1 MGSRITITPHPSH
14 IMGMV
19 SGERCCRVCHAAP
32 WMPIS
37 ERECGDPAR
46 AKPDTEAR
54 DAAIAEA
61 YTSGTKVRDI
71 AVLQGVSVD
80 TVKAVARARCTPRK
94 PPSTLPPITPEIV
107 AIAQRRQAAG
117 DRMIDVANDLG
128 IDYKRLRRKLRDIL
142 VAEQRRQT

>member
-1 MGSRITITPHPSH
+1 MGSRATIVPHASH

-19 SGERCCRVCHAAP
+19 SGERCCRVCYAAP
-32 WMPIS
+32 WMAMS
-37 ERECGDPAR
+37 ERECGDQAR
-46 AKPDTEAR
+46 DKRDSEAR

-107 AIAQRRQAAG
+107 AIAQRRKAAG
-117 DRMIDVANDLG
+117 DRLVDVANDLG
-128 IDYKRLRRKLRDIL
+128 IDHKRLLRKLRDI
-142 VAEQRRQT
+142 VTAEQRRTA

>member
-1 MGSRITITPHPSH
+1 MA
-14 IMGMV
+14 M
-19 SGERCCRVCHAAP
+19 
-32 WMPIS
+32 S
-37 ERECGDPAR
+37 ERECGDQAR
-46 AKPDTEAR
+46 DKRDTEAR

-61 YTSGTKVRDI
+61 YTSGTKIRDI

-94 PPSTLPPITPEIV
+94 PPSTLPPITPEHV

-128 IDYKRLRRKLRDIL
+128 IDYKRLLRKLRDIL

>member
-37 ERECGDPAR
+37 EQACGDQAR

-61 YTSGTKVRDI
+61 YMSGTKVRDI
-71 AVLQGVSVD
+71 AIMQGVSVD
-80 TVKAVARARCTPRK
+80 TVKTVARARCTPRK
-94 PPSTLPPITPEIV
+94 PPSTLPPITLEHV
-107 AIAQRRQAAG
+107 AEAQRRQAAG
-117 DRMIDVANDLG
+117 DRLTDVANDMG
-128 IDYKRLRRKLRDIL
+128 VDYKRLRRKLRDIL

>member
-37 ERECGDPAR
+37 EQACGDQAR
-46 AKPDTEAR
+46 AKPDTDAR

-61 YTSGTKVRDI
+61 YTGGTKVRDI
-71 AVLQGVSVD
+71 AAMQGVSVD

-94 PPSTLPPITPEIV
+94 PPSTLPPITPEHV
-107 AIAQRRQAAG
+107 AEAQRRQAAG
-117 DRMIDVANDLG
+117 DRLTDVANDMG
-128 IDYKRLRRKLRDIL
+128 VDYKRLRRKLRDI
-142 VAEQRRQT
+142 VTAEQRRTA

>member
-1 MGSRITITPHPSH
+1 MGSRATIVPHASH

-19 SGERCCRVCHAAP
+19 SGERCCRVCYAAP
-32 WMPIS
+32 WMAMS
-37 ERECGDPAR
+37 ERECGDHAR
-46 AKPDTEAR
+46 DKRDTEAR

-61 YTSGTKVRDI
+61 YTSGTRIRDI

-107 AIAQRRQAAG
+107 AIAQQRQERG
-117 DRMIDVANDLG
+117 DRMVDVANDLG
-128 IDYKRLRRKLRDIL
+128 IDYKRLLRKLRDI
-142 VAEQRRQT
+142 VTAEQRRQT

>member
-1 MGSRITITPHPSH
+1 MGSRATIVPHASH

-19 SGERCCRVCHAAP
+19 SGERCCRVCYAAP
-32 WMPIS
+32 WMAMS
-37 ERECGDPAR
+37 EQPCGEDAR
-46 AKPDTEAR
+46 PKRDTEAR

-71 AVLQGVSVD
+71 AIMQGVSVD
-80 TVKAVARARCTPRK
+80 TVKTVARARCTPRK
-94 PPSTLPPITPEIV
+94 PPSTLPPITPEHV

-128 IDYKRLRRKLRDIL
+128 IDYKRLLRKLRDI
-142 VAEQRRQT
+142 VTAEQRRTA

>member
-1 MGSRITITPHPSH
+1 MA
-14 IMGMV
+14 M
-19 SGERCCRVCHAAP
+19 
-32 WMPIS
+32 S
-37 ERECGDPAR
+37 ERECGDHAR
-46 AKPDTEAR
+46 DKRDMEAR

-61 YTSGTKVRDI
+61 YTSGTKIRDI

>member
-1 MGSRITITPHPSH
+1 MSRAVIVPHPSH
-14 IMGMV
+14 VMGNV

-37 ERECGDPAR
+37 ERACGDLAR

-71 AVLQGVSVD
+71 ASMQGVSVD
-80 TVKAVARARCTPRK
+80 TVKTVARARCTPRR
-94 PPSTLPPITPEIV
+94 PPSMLPPITPEQV
-107 AIAQRRQAAG
+107 AIAQQRQAAG
-117 DRMIDVANDLG
+117 DRLVDVANDLG
-128 IDYKRLRRKLRDIL
+128 IDYKRLLRKLRDIFT
-142 VAEQRRQT
+142 AEQRRSA